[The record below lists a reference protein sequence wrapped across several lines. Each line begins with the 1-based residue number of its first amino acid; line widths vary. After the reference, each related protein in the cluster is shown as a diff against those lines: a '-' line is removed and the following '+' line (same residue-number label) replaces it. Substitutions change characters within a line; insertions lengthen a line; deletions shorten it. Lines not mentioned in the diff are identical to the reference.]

1 MPNDHNQEHAPLAKL
16 TIQGAVY
23 ETTLTKKF
31 LKRKPWAPHDPR
43 KIACVI
49 PGNIL
54 KLYVKVGMHV
64 TRGQPLLVLEAMKM
78 QNDIVAEMDG
88 NVKTICVTPGSQ
100 VKKGQVLLELD

>member
-1 MPNDHNQEHAPLAKL
+1 MLNDHEQERTPLATL
-16 TIQGAVY
+16 TIQETVY

-31 LKRKPWAPHDPR
+31 LKRKPWSPHDPR

-54 KLYVKVGMHV
+54 KLYVKVGTHV
-64 TRGQPLLVLEAMKM
+64 TRGDPLLVLEAMKM

-88 NVKTICVTPGSQ
+88 MVKTIYVTPGSQ